1 MSLSSA
7 RILGDTYAKYINE
20 NRNLSS
26 DFGFK
31 PVSVEQAE
39 KSFVYTRIFYESLS
53 YTLTT
58 EAPKID
64 LVSLLA
70 NIGGTLGLFLG
81 VSALSACELVEVLIQ
96 IILLRKKAKSLK
108 WSGSFDFF

>member
-1 MSLSSA
+1 M
-7 RILGDTYAKYINE
+7 
-20 NRNLSS
+20 
-26 DFGFK
+26 
-31 PVSVEQAE
+31 SVEQAE
-39 KSFVYTRIFYESLS
+39 KNFVYTRIFYESLS

-96 IILLRKKAKSLK
+96 IILLRKKSKSSK
-108 WSGSFDFF
+108 W